1 MPISVALP
9 SLKKATNITLSVEVY
24 NEAKALGINLSQTC
38 EQILRE
44 AIRAEKSRRW
54 SLEHADFIQ
63 AYNSAVD
70 SDGLPLDQWR
80 TF

>member
-1 MPISVALP
+1 MPISVTP
-9 SLKKATNITLSVEVY
+9 PQLKKATNITLSVEVY

-38 EQILRE
+38 EQMLRE
-44 AIRAEKSRRW
+44 AIRIEKSRRW

-63 AYNSAVD
+63 AYNSAVE